1 MSNHTKHDYQKVI
14 ERIFEK
20 LGISTNLRTPEEEQR
35 IKKAIYEALSQ
46 EILGFIYD
54 SLDPLKRLAFKKDL
68 DETRGDWEKIAGVIS
83 TYYQIIPQHRVRLEE
98 RLKVFETNLY
108 HKLLSE

>member
-1 MSNHTKHDYQKVI
+1 MSNHTKHDYQKVMA
-14 ERIFEK
+14 RIFEK
-20 LGISTNLRTPEEEQR
+20 LGVGNSQRTPVEENR
-35 IKKAIYEALSQ
+35 IKKAIYQAVSQ

-108 HKLLSE
+108 HQLLSE